1 MTNMSQCS
9 AVIQIY
15 IVDYIDACFFVSC
28 YCYTR
33 RNIEYERSSPLYLV
47 TKYTLHNPTMSEE
60 VVKLNS
66 NVLET

>member
-1 MTNMSQCS
+1 MSQRS

-15 IVDYIDACFFVSC
+15 IVDYIDAYFLFLVK
-28 YCYTR
+28 
-33 RNIEYERSSPLYLV
+33 NIEYKRSSPLYLI
-47 TKYTLHNPTMSEE
+47 TNHTLNNPTMSEE